1 MPFARSA
8 GVALATIGMSATAL
22 VAGATQV
29 GDTTGAPGAGDPYF
43 PRYGNGGYD
52 VRHYDIFVD
61 YDPTTERLRG
71 DTRLTARAE
80 QRLTRFN
87 LDLQIAAKAVR
98 VDGEPATWDQ
108 HGREL
113 VVTPAAP
120 LPKGKTFH
128 VRVRY
133 AGKPGEINSGGLGG
147 WFETPDGAVL
157 AGEPEAATLWFPS
170 NDHPSDKASFDI
182 DVRTADETDVVSN
195 GRLTGRRPVGD
206 EVMWHWRM
214 SSPMATYLAY
224 VAFGD
229 FSFERG
235 RTAGGVPYLYAI
247 SDHLGKRRTSAVK
260 SLRKSADIV
269 DMFSRH
275 FGPYPFDITGGTL
288 ANVDFG
294 FALENQ
300 TRPIYS
306 EVFFGGSAANTSVI
320 AHELAHQWFGD
331 SVSVQRWRHIWLNE
345 GFATWS
351 DWFYHA
357 RRDGPSTDESFADS
371 YDWLRTQRTFWRLEI
386 GNPGKRQLFDLAVY
400 HRGAMALE
408 AVRNVVGNDDFLR
421 LMRGWVRSRGDG
433 NGSIAG
439 FQRLGE
445 EVSGRSLDHVF
456 DVWLYSSHRPR
467 PTKANGFP
475 ASML

>member
-1 MPFARSA
+1 MAFARSA
-8 GVALATIGMSATAL
+8 GVALAAVGMSATAL
-22 VAGATQV
+22 VAGAAQL
-29 GDTTGAPGAGDPYF
+29 GDATGAPGAGDRYF

-61 YDPTTERLRG
+61 YNPTTERLHG

-80 QRLTRFN
+80 QRLTRFH
-87 LDLQIAAKAVR
+87 LDLQIPAKAVR
-98 VDGEPATWDQ
+98 VNGEPATWRQ

-113 VVTPAAP
+113 VISPAAA
-120 LPKGKTFH
+120 LRKGKAFR

-147 WFETPDGAVL
+147 WFETSDGAVL

-182 DVRTADETDVVSN
+182 DVRTARGTDVVSN
-195 GRLTGRRPVGD
+195 GRLTGRRPIGD
-206 EVMWHWRM
+206 EVVWRWRM

-247 SDHLGKRRTSAVK
+247 SDHLGKRRASAVK

-288 ANVDFG
+288 ANVNFG

-306 EVFFGGSAANTSVI
+306 KVFFGGKAANINVI

-331 SVSVQRWRHIWLNE
+331 DVSVQQWRYIWLNE
-345 GFATWS
+345 GFATWCA
-351 DWFYHA
+351 WFYEAHRA
-357 RRDGPSTDESFADS
+357 GPSTDEFFTDAYRGFRKVRS
-371 YDWLRTQRTFWRLEI
+371 FWRLEI
-386 GNPGKRQLFDLAVY
+386 GNPGKQRLFDFAVY
-400 HRGAMALE
+400 LRGAMALE
-408 AVRNVVGNDDFLR
+408 AVRNVVGNNDFFR
-421 LMRGWVRSRGDG
+421 TMRSWVRSRGDG
-433 NGSIAG
+433 DGSIAG
-439 FQRLGE
+439 FQRLAE
-445 EVSGRSLDHVF
+445 RISERPLDHVF
-456 DVWLYSSHRPR
+456 DVWLHSTARPR